1 MPTNTALTLG
11 QAARLTGR
19 GKTTLA
25 RAIASG
31 RLSATKSDTGTYLIE
46 PAELARCYP
55 LKAIA
60 EPAGATVAATSHLV
74 PRETIDAMRE
84 TVTTLLAE
92 IADLKEQRAA
102 WQAQAER
109 LALAAPVVP
118 AAAITPPAA
127 ITPVTPVTAVT
138 ERPWWRFPLKFNF

>member
-31 RLSATKSDTGTYLIE
+31 RLSATKSDTGVYLIE

-60 EPAGATVAATSHLV
+60 EPAGATVAATGDVV
-74 PRETIDAMRE
+74 PRETLDAIRG
-84 TVTTLLAE
+84 TVTALLAE

-109 LALAAPVVP
+109 LALVAP
-118 AAAITPPAA
+118 AAAITPPAL
-127 ITPVTPVTAVT
+127 ITPIT
-138 ERPWWRFPLKFNF
+138 EARPWWRFPLKFNL